1 MGIKLNLNNVNRLN
15 EAIAESFEVTVDAFA
30 EQCQIE
36 ITSDKWDWP
45 RTTHRQNGEVVE
57 SPRSIVD
64 TGELR
69 DSQQEPE
76 YLDDNTA
83 VIEWTSDHAKKVLLG
98 EVENGFLKPGR
109 NWIESAL
116 DEIDLEAVMAD
127 NLREQLD

>member
-1 MGIKLNLNNVNRLN
+1 MSIKLNLSKLN
-15 EAIAESFEVTVDAFA
+15 GAIAESFEATVDAYA

-76 YLDDNTA
+76 YLDENTA
-83 VIEWTSDHAKKVLLG
+83 VIEWTAPHAKKVLLG

-109 NWIESAL
+109 DWIESAL
-116 DEIDLEAVMAD
+116 QEIDLEQVMAEEMRD
-127 NLREQLD
+127 RL